1 VKTVALILRDHRDEL
16 WQKWAEAVRDV
27 VAEDY
32 RELIASQVGQRMVRD
47 LADDWVACSEAE
59 PYELPGLYRQVEERL
74 AGEACSRLQL
84 GFRLTDVVRAL
95 EVLRGAVT
103 DVLID
108 AMAGGEVPSFADTLL
123 QLKALDA
130 QLDGV
135 LRAVWTA
142 ADAAREAARADA

>member
-1 VKTVALILRDHRDEL
+1 VKSVALILRDRRDEL
-16 WQKWAEAVRDV
+16 WQKWADAVRDA
-27 VAEDY
+27 VAADY
-32 RELIASQVGQRMVRD
+32 GELIASQVGQHMVRD
-47 LADDWVACSEAE
+47 FAEDWVACSEAE
-59 PYELPGLYRQVEERL
+59 PYELPGLYRQAEERV
-74 AGEACSRLQL
+74 AGEACSRVQL
-84 GFRLTDVVRAL
+84 GFRLPDVVRAL

-142 ADAAREAARADA
+142 VDAAQASAQAEA